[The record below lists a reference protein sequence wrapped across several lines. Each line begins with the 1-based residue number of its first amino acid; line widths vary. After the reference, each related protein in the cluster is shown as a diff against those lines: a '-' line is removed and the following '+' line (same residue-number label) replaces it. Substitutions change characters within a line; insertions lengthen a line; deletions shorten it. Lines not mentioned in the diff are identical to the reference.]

1 MLKKV
6 GAKLDFDS
14 STIYTGADFNPPK
27 DAKNGD
33 IYIQTDATTPPVK
46 INVKDCI
53 PFNTSWFPITTW
65 STITTTTFNA
75 DDYTPKI
82 FGRSFDEIFDLIK
95 KEEELQRENK
105 HLKEVLKV
113 YEQMELANETNKT
126 V

>member
-6 GAKLDFDS
+6 GVKLDFDS
-14 STIYTGADFNPPK
+14 STIYTGTDFNPPK

-33 IYIQTDATTPPVK
+33 IYIQNDATTPPVK
-46 INVKDCI
+46 INMKDCI
-53 PFNTSWFPITTW
+53 SFNTSWSP
-65 STITTTTFNA
+65 ITTTTFNA

>member
-6 GAKLDFDS
+6 SAKLDFDS
-14 STIYTGADFNPPK
+14 STIYTGTDFNPPK
-27 DAKNGD
+27 DAKNED
-33 IYIQTDATTPPVK
+33 IYIQIDPTIPPVK
-46 INVKDCI
+46 INGKDCI
-53 PFNTSWFPITTW
+53 PFNTSWPPIT
-65 STITTTTFNA
+65 SITFNA
-75 DDYTPKI
+75 DDYIPKI
-82 FGRSFDEIFDLIK
+82 FGRSLDEIFDLIK

>member
-1 MLKKV
+1 M
-6 GAKLDFDS
+6 DFNS
-14 STIYTGADFNPPK
+14 STIYTGTDFNPPK

-33 IYIQTDATTPPVK
+33 IYIQTCATTEPVK
-46 INVKDCI
+46 INGKDCI
-53 PFNTSWFPITTW
+53 PFNTSWSPIT
-65 STITTTTFNA
+65 SITFNA

>member
-1 MLKKV
+1 M
-6 GAKLDFDS
+6 DFNS
-14 STIYTGADFNPPK
+14 STIYTGTDFNPPK

-33 IYIQTDATTPPVK
+33 IYIQIDDTIQSVK
-46 INVKDCI
+46 INGKDCI
-53 PFNTSWFPITTW
+53 PFNTSWSPIT
-65 STITTTTFNA
+65 SITFNA

-95 KEEELQRENK
+95 KEEELQHENK
-105 HLKEVLKV
+105 HFKEVLKV

>member
-6 GAKLDFDS
+6 GAKLDFNS
-14 STIYTGADFNPPK
+14 STIYTGTDFNPPK

-33 IYIQTDATTPPVK
+33 IYIQTCATTEPVK
-46 INVKDCI
+46 INGKDCI
-53 PFNTSWFPITTW
+53 PFNTSWSPIT
-65 STITTTTFNA
+65 SITFNA

>member
-1 MLKKV
+1 M
-6 GAKLDFDS
+6 DS
-14 STIYTGADFNPPK
+14 NLSTTYIGTGPDLPI
-27 DAKNGD
+27 DAKEGD
-33 IYIQTDATTPPVK
+33 IFLQTSTTNPVIK
-46 INVKDCI
+46 IDGENWVTLD
-53 PFNTSWFPITTW
+53 TSWSPITTW

>member
-6 GAKLDFDS
+6 GAKLDS
-14 STIYTGADFNPPK
+14 NLSATYIGTGPDLPIE
-27 DAKNGD
+27 AKEGD
-33 IYIQTDATTPPVK
+33 IFLQTSTTNPVIK
-46 INVKDCI
+46 IDGENWVTLD
-53 PFNTSWFPITTW
+53 TSWSPTATL
-65 STITTTTFNA
+65 TFNA

>member
-14 STIYTGADFNPPK
+14 STIYTGTDFDPPK
-27 DAKNGD
+27 DAKNRD
-33 IYIQTDATTPPVK
+33 IYIQLDPTTPPVK
-46 INVKDCI
+46 INGKDSI
-53 PFNTSWFPITTW
+53 PFNTSWSPTT
-65 STITTTTFNA
+65 SITFNA
-75 DDYTPKI
+75 DDYAPKI
-82 FGRSFDEIFDLIK
+82 FGRSLDEIFDLIK

-105 HLKEVLKV
+105 HLKEVLKI